1 MDIDKLLNYWKS
13 DKIITDKR
21 ILRAFKSV
29 DRRKFVPSYL
39 RLYAYDDKPLPIG
52 EGQTISQPT
61 TVAIM
66 VQALEPRLGDKIL
79 EVGAGSG
86 YEAAIL
92 SKCVGKNG
100 KVITIE
106 YLKSIYKMAK
116 KNLKEYSNVEVV
128 LGDGSK
134 GYEKEAPYDRIIVS
148 AASPTI
154 PKPLLSQLKDGGIMV
169 IPVGEFIQEMYKI
182 TKKDGKI
189 KKESLGEFRF
199 VELKGEFGFKDGS
212 L

>member
-1 MDIDKLLNYWKS
+1 MDIDKLLNYWRS
-13 DKIITDKR
+13 DKIITDNK

-66 VQALEPRLGDKIL
+66 VQALEPKPGDKIL

-86 YEAAIL
+86 YVAAIL
-92 SKCVGKNG
+92 SKCVGKMG

-116 KNLKEYSNVEVV
+116 NNLKKYSNVEVV

-154 PKPLLSQLKDGGIMV
+154 PKPLLSQLRDGGTMV

-189 KKESLGEFRF
+189 KKEGLGEFRF
-199 VELKGEFGFKDGS
+199 VELKGEFGFKDES